1 MLPQCLRDGC
11 LPSCGQLAPLLGLQL
26 SCLQNVPSG
35 AAETPRGCCLLY
47 TVLLLTHRWA
57 ACNLIATLC
66 ERPICCLQVFEY
78 PADLFVGDEDEDAF
92 STASIFGED
101 DTEVEDDADFED
113 DRSTLFVP
121 DAEDQAA
128 VDSSLAAA
136 ILGALTPRELA
147 TLDSQEE
154 PAQVSGL
161 KTCSHCMLHAFV
173 LH

>member
-1 MLPQCLRDGC
+1 MGRLHF
-11 LPSCGQLAPLLGLQL
+11 
-26 SCLQNVPSG
+26 SCL
-35 AAETPRGCCLLY
+35 TD
-47 TVLLLTHRWA
+47 
-57 ACNLIATLC
+57 LIATLC

-101 DTEVEDDADFED
+101 DTEVEDDADFEN

-147 TLDSQEE
+147 TLNSQEE